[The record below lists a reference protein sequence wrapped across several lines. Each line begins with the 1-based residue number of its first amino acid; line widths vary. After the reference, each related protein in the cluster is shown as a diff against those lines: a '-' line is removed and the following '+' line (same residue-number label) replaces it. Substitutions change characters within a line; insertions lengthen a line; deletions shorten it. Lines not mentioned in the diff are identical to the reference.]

1 MKIPEGC
8 PDDLCDILMWKW
20 YKQQV
25 DRGVWERSRA
35 YPEGSGLARGRQIPG
50 QQGGK
55 AMTFDDILAQVLDL
69 LQRQGRV
76 SYRALKRRF
85 NLDDEYLE
93 DLKVELIDAQQ
104 VAIDEQGRVLV
115 WRERTETAP
124 APLRDQGHDHP
135 QLQSSEPLAAPRGV
149 PEAER
154 RQLTVLFC
162 DLVDS
167 TVLAARLDPEEWREI
182 VRAYQ
187 ATSAEVIQRFE
198 GHIAQYLGDGLLVYY
213 SYPQAHEDDAP
224 RAVRSGIG
232 IVEAMGKLNTR
243 LAQERGLRLSIRV
256 GIHTGLVV
264 VGEIGGGDRQE
275 QLAMGETPNVAARL
289 QGLAA
294 PDTVVISA
302 STFRLVQGLFECR
315 QLGPQ
320 TLKGVSTPMPVY
332 QVIGESVAQSLL
344 EAAGPAGL
352 TPLVGRQQEVGLL
365 LERWAQVKE
374 GLGQVVWLSGEAGI
388 GKSRLVQV
396 LKDHVANEPHL
407 RWECRCSPYY
417 QNSAFYPLIDLFQRV
432 LRLTS
437 DDALDDK
444 LRKLEEALALTPSPP
459 MGERVGVRGSDW
471 QPVPSLTPALSQ
483 REREERL
490 EMVPLFA
497 ALLSLPLPER
507 YPALSMPPQRQKQ
520 KTMEAVLR
528 VLQALAAR
536 QPVLFIVEDLHWGD
550 PSTLELLN
558 LLIDQGPTA
567 RILTLLVF
575 RPEFRPS
582 RGFRAY
588 VTPMALARLPHHQTE
603 ALVEQVIG
611 GKELPAEV
619 RQQIVAKTDGV
630 PLFVEELTKMVLESG
645 LLRERAGVYELTGP
659 LPSLAIPATL
669 HDSLMAR
676 LDRLATVK
684 EVAQLGA
691 TLGRTFSFDLL
702 QAVAP
707 WDDATLQHALAR
719 LVEAELLYQRGL
731 PPTATYLFKHAL
743 IQEAA
748 YQSVLKSRRQQ
759 AHQRIAQVLEER
771 FPDTAQTQPELLA
784 HHYTEAGLAAHAVPY
799 WQRAGQLAVQR
810 SANLEA
816 VAHLTKGLEVLAT
829 LPDTP
834 ERAQQELVVQTTL
847 GPALMVTKGYSA
859 PEMLQAYARARELC
873 QRVGDTPQLF
883 QVLRGLWYLYLHRV
897 ELRMARELGEQL
909 LTLAQRVG
917 DPALLLEAHYTLGNT
932 LNYLGEFAAAHAHF
946 AQGIALYNPQRHH
959 AHAFRYGQ
967 DPGVICRAYA
977 GVTLWWLGYP
987 DQALQRSHEALTLA
1001 RELAHPFS
1009 LGFALFFAAW
1019 LHQLRREW
1027 HLTQE
1032 RAEAGIALAAEQG
1045 FVLWGALGTFM
1056 RGWALTER
1064 DPEPGAERGPA
1075 EKGIAQMQQGLA
1087 ALRAIPAEVFR
1098 PYGLTLLAEA
1108 FARVGQIEEGLTLL
1122 AEALALTNDKEER
1135 RCEAELYRLQG
1146 ELLLA
1151 RAAEHD
1157 MEAETCFRQALDVA
1171 RRQQAK
1177 SWELRAAMSLSR
1189 LWQRQG
1195 KHDEARRLLTEIY
1208 GWFTEGLDTLDLQE
1222 AQALLRAM
1230 EGGKA
1235 QHLS

>member
-1 MKIPEGC
+1 
-8 PDDLCDILMWKW
+8 
-20 YKQQV
+20 
-25 DRGVWERSRA
+25 
-35 YPEGSGLARGRQIPG
+35 
-50 QQGGK
+50 
-55 AMTFDDILAQVLDL
+55 MTFDDILAQVLDL

-85 NLDDEYLE
+85 DLDDEYLE
-93 DLKVELIDAQQ
+93 DLKVELIEAQQ

-115 WRERTETAP
+115 WRERTETTP
-124 APLRDQGHDHP
+124 TPLRDQGYAGDQP
-135 QLQSSEPLAAPRGV
+135 QLRSGELLPMPQGL

-162 DLVDS
+162 DLVNS
-167 TVLAARLDPEEWREI
+167 TVLAARLDPEEWREV

-187 ATSAEVIQRFE
+187 ATSAEVIQRFG
-198 GHIAQYLGDGLLVYY
+198 GHIAQYLGDGLLVYCG
-213 SYPQAHEDDAP
+213 YPQAHEDDAP

-232 IVEAMGKLNTR
+232 LVEAMAKLNAR
-243 LAQERGLRLSIRV
+243 LAREHGLRLSIRV

-264 VGEIGGGDRQE
+264 VGEIGSGGRHE

-320 TLKGVSTPMPVY
+320 TLKGVSTPVPVY
-332 QVIGESVAQSLL
+332 QVIRESVTQSRL
-344 EAAGPAGL
+344 EVAGPAGL
-352 TPLVGRQQEVGLL
+352 TPLVGREQEVGLL
-365 LERWAQVKE
+365 LERWAQVKD

-396 LKDHVANEPHL
+396 LKDHVAHEPHL

-417 QNSAFYPLIDLFQRV
+417 QNSAFYPLIDLFQRA

-437 DDALDDK
+437 DDAPDDK
-444 LRKLEEALALTPSPP
+444 LRKLEEALALTPSPA
-459 MGERVGVRGSDW
+459 MREKDEVRGSDW
-471 QPVPSLTPALSQ
+471 QPISSLTPALSQ

-507 YPALSMPPQRQKQ
+507 YPALSMPPQRLKQ

-550 PSTLELLN
+550 PSTLELLS

-575 RPEFRPS
+575 RPEFQPPW
-582 RGFRAY
+582 GFRAH
-588 VTPMALARLPHHQTE
+588 VTPMTLTRLPHQQTE
-603 ALVEQVIG
+603 ALVERVLG
-611 GKELPAEV
+611 GKGLPAEV
-619 RQQIVAKTDGV
+619 RRQIVTKTDGV

-645 LLRERAGVYELTGP
+645 LLREQAGAYELTGP

-691 TLGRTFSFDLL
+691 TLGRAFPYDLL

-707 WDDATLQHALAR
+707 WDEATLQHALAR
-719 LVEAELLYQRGL
+719 LVEGELLYQRGL
-731 PPTATYLFKHAL
+731 PPDATYLFKHAL

-784 HHYTEAGLAAHAVPY
+784 HHFTEAGLNAQAVPY
-799 WQRAGQLAVQR
+799 WQRAGQRAVER

-816 VAHLTKGLEVLAT
+816 VAHLTKGLEVLAI

-834 ERAQQELVVQTTL
+834 ERAQQELVLQTTL

-873 QRVGDTPQLF
+873 QQAGDTPQLF
-883 QVLRGLWYLYLHRV
+883 QVLRGLWYFYLQRV
-897 ELRMARELGEQL
+897 ELRTARELGEQL
-909 LTLAQRVG
+909 LTLAQHVG
-917 DPALLLEAHYTLGNT
+917 DPALLLEAHYALGNT
-932 LNYLGEFAAAHAHF
+932 VNYLGEFAAAQAHF
-946 AQGIALYNPQRHH
+946 AQGMALYDPQRHRS
-959 AHAFRYGQ
+959 HAFRYGQ

-977 GVTLWWLGYP
+977 GLTLWLLGYP

-1009 LGFALFFAAW
+1009 LGFALYFAAF
-1019 LHQLRREW
+1019 LHHFRREW
-1027 HLTQE
+1027 HLTEE
-1032 RAEAGIALAAEQG
+1032 RAAVLIALATEQG
-1045 FVLWGALGTFM
+1045 FALWGALGRFI

-1064 DPEPGAERGPA
+1064 PA
-1075 EKGIAQMQQGLA
+1075 EPVAGQRQVEEGMAQMQQGLA
-1087 ALRAIPAEVFR
+1087 ALRAIPAEVVR
-1098 PYGLTLLAEA
+1098 PYGLALLAKA
-1108 FARVGQIEEGLTLL
+1108 AAKVGQVEEGLTLL

-1135 RCEAELYRLQG
+1135 RWEAELHRPKG
-1146 ELLLA
+1146 EILLA
-1151 RAAEHD
+1151 RFAEHYA
-1157 MEAETCFRQALDVA
+1157 EAETCFRQALNVA
-1171 RRQQAK
+1171 RRQEAK

-1189 LWQRQG
+1189 LWQQQG
-1195 KHDEARRLLTEIY
+1195 KRAEARELLVPVY
-1208 GWFTEGLDTLDLQE
+1208 GWFTEGFDTADLQD
-1222 AQALLRAM
+1222 ARALLA
-1230 EGGKA
+1230 EV
-1235 QHLS
+1235 S